1 MRTRR
6 PNVRVVPGLSDAYGG
21 CEAGGVRLDA
31 VSYRYHRG
39 DPWVVDALDAAA
51 VGGDVV
57 VLQGA
62 NGVGKSTL
70 LQLIAGV
77 LRPTAGRVVD
87 RPTVVGWVPERF
99 PADQP
104 FAVAHYLDAVAGMRG
119 LRGPAAAR
127 AVAGWTDRL
136 GIGGFR
142 ATRLPDLSKGTAQK
156 VGLAQA
162 LLVPPQ
168 LLVLDEPWEGLDA
181 DARDLVPTL
190 VAEVAAAGGIVLV
203 SDHRGEAGWL
213 PGAARWRLTASGL
226 ATEPA
231 AAGEM
236 CTIEVSVAASSAPAA
251 VALLRAAGHD
261 RVRVRSAAAP

>member
-1 MRTRR
+1 MRAARTK
-6 PNVRVVPGLSDAYGG
+6 RVAPGLPDGYGG
-21 CEAGGVRLDA
+21 CEADRVRLDA
-31 VSYRYHRG
+31 LSYRYHRG
-39 DPWVVDALDAAA
+39 DPWVVDAVDAAVA
-51 VGGDVV
+51 GGDVV
-57 VLQGA
+57 VVEGA
-62 NGVGKSTL
+62 NGIGKSTL
-70 LQLIAGV
+70 LQLIVGV
-77 LRPTAGRVVD
+77 LQPTAGRVID
-87 RPTVVGWVPERF
+87 RPPMVGWVPERF

-104 FAVAHYLDAVAGMRG
+104 FTVSRYLDAVAGMRG

-136 GIGGFR
+136 GIAGFR

-156 VGLAQA
+156 VGLVQA

-190 VAEVAAAGGIVLV
+190 VSEVAAAGGIVLV

-213 PGAARWRLTASGL
+213 PGAARWRLTAAGF

-231 AAGEM
+231 VAGEM

-261 RVRVRSAAAP
+261 RVRVRSGADR

>member
-1 MRTRR
+1 M
-6 PNVRVVPGLSDAYGG
+6 PGLSNVYGG
-21 CEAGGVRLDA
+21 CEAGRVRLDA
-31 VSYRYHRG
+31 VSYRYRRG
-39 DPWVVDALDAAA
+39 DPWVVDAVAAAA
-51 VGGDVV
+51 VSGDIV
-57 VLQGA
+57 VLEGA

-70 LQLIAGV
+70 LQLIVGI
-77 LRPTAGRVVD
+77 LRPAAGRVID
-87 RPTVVGWVPERF
+87 RPAVIGWVPERF

-104 FAVAHYLDAVAGMRG
+104 FAVAHYLEAVAGMRG

-127 AVAGWTDRL
+127 AVAGWIDRL

-181 DARDLVPTL
+181 DARDVVPTL

-213 PGAARWRLTASGL
+213 PGAARWRLTTAGL
-226 ATEPA
+226 TTEPPA
-231 AAGEM
+231 TGEM
-236 CTIEVSVAASSAPAA
+236 CTIEVSVSASSAPAA

-261 RVRVRSAAAP
+261 RVRVRSGAEP